1 MLSDLAENLEV
12 QVMDKRK
19 KVLGA
24 EHPHTLYSMTNIAR
38 TYKDQGRWNDAK
50 KIWLEVVNIKKRIGR
65 I

>member
-1 MLSDLAENLEV
+1 MLEV

-24 EHPHTLYSMTNIAR
+24 EHPHTLYSMTNLAR

-50 KIWLEVVNIKKRIGR
+50 KYGLKL
-65 I
+65 